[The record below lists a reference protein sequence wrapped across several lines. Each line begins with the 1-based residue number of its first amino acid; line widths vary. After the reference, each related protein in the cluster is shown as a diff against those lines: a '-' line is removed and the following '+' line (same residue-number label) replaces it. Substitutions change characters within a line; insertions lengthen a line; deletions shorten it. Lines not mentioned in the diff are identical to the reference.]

1 MDCIT
6 LSDLIS
12 KVPDFIEE
20 GERRLIQSLSS
31 IKDRASSKD
40 LETLTSSLL
49 ELTCDRHGAI
59 SPWSF
64 LGYYRLGTTLVINQK
79 NYHQESIDI
88 ITNICH
94 LIKQDTSSTKL
105 IAFGDNN
112 IATNEVWSYFLKV
125 LQDGGSFPEDLT
137 HPDNKTFESIKATIT
152 DALQIIEKID
162 PELKVLMNHLQG
174 LIIAGQP
181 GLLASQKNQSFGGA
195 TCFFFRGGTIINTYK
210 KISKARMIER
220 LIHEYAHA
228 ELFTIAQKELICL
241 NTDDELYPVLIRS
254 DPRPMNGI
262 IHSLYVVCRVADF
275 QVKSIRKGNHSQ
287 NNKEFFEET
296 KHIITEQV
304 SYGHSSL
311 KAIRSHAH
319 LTPLGNMVTNACE
332 NFLADTKALTM

>member
-1 MDCIT
+1 MNSIT
-6 LSDLIS
+6 LSDITS
-12 KVPDFIEE
+12 NVPSLIEE
-20 GERRLIQSLSS
+20 GERRLIQSLNS
-31 IKDRASSKD
+31 IKNRVSSKN
-40 LETLTSSLL
+40 LETLISSFLK
-49 ELTCDRHGAI
+49 LTCDKDGALP
-59 SPWSF
+59 PWSF
-64 LGYYRLGTTLVINQK
+64 LGYYRLGETLVNNHK

-94 LIKQDTSSTKL
+94 LIKQETSSAKL

-112 IATNEVWSYFLKV
+112 IATNEVWSYLLKV

-137 HPDNKTFESIKATIT
+137 PPDNKSFESIKETIT
-152 DALQIIEKID
+152 DTLQIIETID

-181 GLLASQKNQSFGGA
+181 GVLASQKNQSFGGA
-195 TCFFFRGGTIINTYK
+195 TCFFFRGGTIINSYK
-210 KISKARMIER
+210 KISRARMIER

-228 ELFTIAQKELICL
+228 ELFTIAQNELICL

-275 QVKSIRKGNHSQ
+275 QVKLIRRGRHSQ
-287 NNKEFFEET
+287 NEKEFVEET
-296 KHIITEQV
+296 KHIITEQL
-304 SYGHSSL
+304 SYGYSSL

-319 LTPLGNMVTNACE
+319 LTPLGNKVTNACE
-332 NFLADTKALTM
+332 NFLTDTKDLTI